1 MTENGDCNSF
11 VDLGDAAGHSQ
22 TISDETPPLSN
33 DSLVERSYGLRDP
46 YLGLRRW
53 FFARRDAVHG
63 RCQVRMAAEQDRNG
77 SVMMP
82 SAEITRIQATCSAE
96 VSSRSGGR
104 VN

>member
-1 MTENGDCNSF
+1 VTENGDCNSF

-46 YLGLRRW
+46 YLGLRCW
-53 FFARRDAVHG
+53 FVARRDAVHE
-63 RCQVRMAAEQDRNG
+63 RCQARMVAEQGNG

-82 SAEITRIQATCSAE
+82 SAEITRVQAACSAE